1 MSPSPPRAAQVGRNA
16 VVIAV
21 ASTVVRLSGLVR
33 EMVFAAFFGAGVATD
48 AYNAAFRAAQF
59 FRELLAEG
67 SLANVYVPVFAD
79 TEQKEG
85 LAAAWRLANAFL
97 GALLVVLGLITLL
110 TFAFAEA
117 WVYVVA
123 AGFAEEPAKFQLA
136 ATLTRVLAPFLATV
150 SLASLFMGM
159 LNVRGRFFLPAVA
172 PATFNVAVIAACF
185 LKAPWERATGLDGIM
200 LVALASVIG
209 GAGQFLVQLP
219 ALRREGFRL
228 RPRLERHP
236 ALWRMLVFMVPA
248 LIGIM
253 TVQFNLLVESQ
264 LASRFGDGPVSYL
277 MYGFRLVQLPNSIV
291 AGAVGTAALAGLSA
305 LAAAGRREQLR
316 GALAEAITLNS
327 FLILPAGVGLY
338 LLAEP
343 LITLMYQRGAFTPEA
358 SAATADV
365 LKMYAIAVWGIGMHR
380 VLLPSYYAIGRP
392 WFAMIAAVIS
402 MAAKLPVAL
411 LMVYTLGLG
420 FSGLPLSHAVLVT
433 GEVAVLLAGL
443 GPRVGR
449 LPARIWADHLRIAVA
464 SALMGGMLWLLQPWS
479 HGLMLFPVVAGAGL
493 VYLTAAHLLGLEAP
507 RQVLRRL
514 RPGPAARGLP
524 PTIDPESAAALMALQ
539 GAALGSV
546 RLDEGTLSLE
556 TSAGCFRVRA
566 QAGVLSLERTGPGTG
581 SGPALDVVAVLRV
594 QPPPPLLHGLRLG
607 GRAFRAEGDRVV
619 EGAAEGPMIP
629 VAEVKGR

>member
-1 MSPSPPRAAQVGRNA
+1 MTSSPPRPAQVGRNA
-16 VVIAV
+16 AVIAV
-21 ASTVVRLSGLVR
+21 AAAVVRLSGLVR

-67 SLANVYVPVFAD
+67 SLANIYVPVFAD

-85 LAAAWRLANAFL
+85 LEAAWRLANAFL
-97 GALLVVLGLITLL
+97 GALLVVLGVVTLL

-185 LKAPWERATGLDGIM
+185 LKAPWERLTGLDGIL
-200 LVALASVIG
+200 LVALASVVG

-219 ALRREGFRL
+219 ALAREGYRL
-228 RPRLERHP
+228 RPSLRRHP

-248 LIGIM
+248 LIGIA

-277 MYGFRLVQLPNSIV
+277 MYAFRLVQLPNSIV

-305 LAAAGRREQLR
+305 LAAAGQRERLR

-338 LLAEP
+338 LLADP
-343 LITLMYQRGAFTPEA
+343 LIALMYQRGAFTPEA
-358 SAATADV
+358 STATAAV
-365 LKMYAIAVWGIGMHR
+365 LRMYAVAVWGIGMHR

-392 WFAMIAAVIS
+392 WFAMTAAVIS

-411 LMVYTLGLG
+411 LLVYTLGLG
-420 FSGLPLSHAVLVT
+420 VEGLPLSHAVLVT
-433 GEVAVLLAGL
+433 GEVAALLVGL
-443 GPRVGR
+443 GH
-449 LPARIWADHLRIAVA
+449 LPGKLWLDHGRIALA
-464 SALMGGMLWLLQPWS
+464 SAAMGAALWLLRPWS
-479 HGLMLFPVVAGAGL
+479 HGPWLAPVVAGAGL
-493 VYLTAAHLLGLEAP
+493 VYFGAAHLLGLDAL
-507 RQVLRRL
+507 RRVLGRL

-524 PTIDPESAAALMALQ
+524 PGIDPESAAALLALQ
-539 GAALGSV
+539 GAILGRIDLADGV
-546 RLDEGTLSLE
+546 LSLE
-556 TSAGCFRVRA
+556 TSAGCYRIRA
-566 QAGVLSLERTGPGTG
+566 QQGVLSLARTGPGTG
-581 SGPALDVVAVLRV
+581 SGAPLEVVAVLRV
-594 QPPPPLLHGLRLG
+594 PPAVLCGLRLAE
-607 GRAFRAEGDRVV
+607 RSFRAEGDLVV
-619 EGAAEGPMIP
+619 EGAIEGPAIP
-629 VAEVKGR
+629 LADLATRR